1 MYALLL
7 TAFTFLITAKS
18 ILRLN
23 DNPIQTGENRTQVDR
38 LVFDDADDEPEENPV
53 AEAWKQTA
61 ISSQSEKIQQLLA
74 HRHQLK
80 QQRTG

>member
-1 MYALLL
+1 M
-7 TAFTFLITAKS
+7 
-18 ILRLN
+18 N
-23 DNPIQTGENRTQVDR
+23 VNPIQTGENRTQVDR
-38 LVFDDADDEPEENPV
+38 LVFDDPDDEPEEHLV

-61 ISSQSEKIQQLLA
+61 ISSQSEKIKQLLA